1 MLVVGSRR
9 RACKYPARKWSFWG
23 EVMRRSHSPA
33 GPAPLDIST
42 LTCGHYRHC
51 GMQLFCVGNRTRP
64 VAEFTDANV
73 KSEWLYTARTLA
85 AVSIRVHFFF
95 CWSLSIITLLLEK
108 AG

>member
-1 MLVVGSRR
+1 
-9 RACKYPARKWSFWG
+9 
-23 EVMRRSHSPA
+23 MRRSYSPA
-33 GPAPLDIST
+33 RQHHWIS
-42 LTCGHYRHC
+42 
-51 GMQLFCVGNRTRP
+51 QLLLVAITGIAACNFPVVAIDRP
-64 VAEFTDANV
+64 VAEFIDANV

>member
-1 MLVVGSRR
+1 LNSVEELANIQRG
-9 RACKYPARKWSFWG
+9 KWSLWG

-33 GPAPLDIST
+33 RQHRWIS
-42 LTCGHYRHC
+42 
-51 GMQLFCVGNRTRP
+51 QLLLVAITGIAACSFSVVAIDRP
-64 VAEFTDANV
+64 VAEFIDANV

-95 CWSLSIITLLLEK
+95 CWALSIITLLLEK